1 MNKLIIIL
9 LVLIFIF
16 VLLNSCSII
25 KRTYKN
31 EINQEISKYSYDDLG
46 VFTVKDVE
54 NLPIAVQN
62 YFNYCG
68 YIGNSKMINA
78 KVEWDK
84 FNLKLSPDRN
94 WMKTH
99 ALQMNFV
106 PEPARIVYMKT
117 SLFKILNFEGRD
129 KFQNGYGSMQGRLIN
144 LIKIFDEENAQ
155 MDQSALVTV
164 LSEALLVPSYALQ
177 DYISWEE
184 IDNNTVKATIKYN
197 NIEASGNFYFNDEG
211 MFYKFYTEDRFYSS
225 GDINELVPWV
235 IYVDSYQIIDG
246 IKIAEKVRASWI
258 LENGEYQYF
267 DGKISNI
274 IFNVKK

>member
-1 MNKLIIIL
+1 
-9 LVLIFIF
+9 
-16 VLLNSCSII
+16 
-25 KRTYKN
+25 
-31 EINQEISKYSYDDLG
+31 
-46 VFTVKDVE
+46 
-54 NLPIAVQN
+54 
-62 YFNYCG
+62 
-68 YIGNSKMINA
+68 
-78 KVEWDK
+78 
-84 FNLKLSPDRN
+84 
-94 WMKTH
+94 
-99 ALQMNFV
+99 
-106 PEPARIVYMKT
+106 
-117 SLFKILNFEGRD
+117 
-129 KFQNGYGSMQGRLIN
+129 LIN